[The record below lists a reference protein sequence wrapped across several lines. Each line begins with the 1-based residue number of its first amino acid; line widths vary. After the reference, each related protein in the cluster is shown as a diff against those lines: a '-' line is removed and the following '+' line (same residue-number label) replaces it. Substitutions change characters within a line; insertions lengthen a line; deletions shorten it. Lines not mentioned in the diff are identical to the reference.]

1 MIDNLETLINHRKI
15 DLSKISRDYHKYPLF
30 RLRRNI
36 YGKKSELIPKEE
48 LYYIYITCNCSEKET
63 ALFFNVLENNVR
75 HDLTLYNI
83 KKDIKAAKTLLRETV
98 NSIYIN
104 QKFNK
109 NFLSDLYINQNLTC
123 KQLAEKLNI
132 SERQVKRLLK
142 YHKINKP
149 IHLAKINAIEGKKRF
164 SSGSISSGEQ
174 AWLDEMEIPEKWRQ
188 YKIAGVGKNREYT
201 FIVDGI
207 DWIEHTVYEYLGD
220 YWHGNPRLYKGN
232 DINKVNKKRFID
244 LYYETLKR
252 FTFFADNEF
261 RVVYIWDSEYKNNFK
276 LNKYGKIN
284 RHIPGHIFY
293 KGDLI

>member
-1 MIDNLETLINHRKI
+1 MIDEVKALIERRNI
-15 DLSKISRDYHKYPLF
+15 DLSKISRDYYQNPLF

-36 YGKKSELIPKEE
+36 YGKKSELIPKDE
-48 LYYIYITCNCSEKET
+48 LYYVYITCNCSEKET
-63 ALFFNVLENNVR
+63 ASFFNVLENNVR

-83 KKDIKAAKTLLRETV
+83 KKDIKAAKMLTRETV
-98 NSIYIN
+98 KSIYID

-109 NFLSDLYINQNLTC
+109 NFLNDLYINQNLTR

-132 SERQVKRLLK
+132 SEYQVKRLLK
-142 YHKINKP
+142 YYKINKP
-149 IHLAKINAIEGKKRF
+149 IRLAKINAIKGKKYF
-164 SSGSISSGEQ
+164 SSSSVSTGEQ
-174 AWLDEMEIPEKWRQ
+174 AWLNEMEIPAKWRQ

-207 DWIEHTVYEYLGD
+207 DWIERTVYEYLGD

-232 DINKVNKKRFID
+232 GINKVNKKRFID
-244 LYYETLKR
+244 LYYETLRR

-261 RVVYIWDSEYKNNFK
+261 RVIYIWDSEYKNNFK
-276 LNKYGKIN
+276 LNKYGKRN
-284 RHIPGHIFY
+284 RYIPGHIFY